1 MNNKKVRIG
10 CASAFYGDSQISA
23 RQLVDLGEIDYLVF
37 DYLAEVTMAILSRA
51 KAKNENYGYAADFV
65 TVAMKDVLVDCAK
78 KGIKVLA
85 NAGGVN
91 VPSCIDAL
99 EKLCQELGLNLKIA
113 GVYGDDLSTSVTT
126 FDKAQMTEL
135 QSNEPLPENLSS
147 INAYL
152 GAKPIADALQAGADI
167 IVTGRVVDS
176 ALMLA
181 PLIYEFNWQQNEYD
195 KLSQGSLVGHVLEC
209 GAQCTGG
216 NFTDWHLVPDFST
229 MSYPIAEVSANGN
242 FVVSIPP
249 DTGGMVTIAT
259 VAEQIV
265 YEIADPANYLLPD
278 VFCNWSNVTLK
289 QLGDNQVEVTGATGR
304 APSNHYK
311 VCATYVDGY
320 RLMGSFYIAGL
331 RAADKARTNLN
342 AWVKRTERYFA
353 EHSLEGYRQVSIE
366 IVGAEDT
373 YGPHKKEYDLRE
385 VMAKYGVHH
394 SQPKALTFASAELAY
409 LATSAAPGMSAFGV
423 TRTKHQP
430 LMRVHSTLIN
440 KNSVPI
446 NVQLGSDIIINHC
459 YLTPDESSD
468 HPRVKFTDKQTVLT
482 YAGPQTNW
490 QTVTLEQL
498 AYARSGDKGDNANI
512 GVIARKSE
520 FVGIIHHQ
528 LTAKAVAQYF
538 AHTIKGDVTRF
549 EIPGFNAFN
558 FFMTKA
564 LGGGGTG
571 SIQIDPQGKTLAQ
584 MLLSI
589 PIKIPKELLE
599 Q

>member
-446 NVQLGSDIIINHC
+446 NVQLGSDIIINQC

-482 YAGPQTNW
+482 NAGPQTNW

>member
-152 GAKPIADALQAGADI
+152 GAKPIADALQADADI

-446 NVQLGSDIIINHC
+446 NVQLGSDIIINQC

-482 YAGPQTNW
+482 NAGPQTNW

>member
-446 NVQLGSDIIINHC
+446 NVQLGSDIIINQC

-468 HPRVKFTDKQTVLT
+468 HPCVKFTDKQTVLT
-482 YAGPQTNW
+482 NAEPQTNW

>member
-446 NVQLGSDIIINHC
+446 NVQLGSDIIINQC

-482 YAGPQTNW
+482 NAGPQTNW

-571 SIQIDPQGKTLAQ
+571 SVQIDSQGKTLAQ

>member
-1 MNNKKVRIG
+1 M
-10 CASAFYGDSQISA
+10 
-23 RQLVDLGEIDYLVF
+23 E
-37 DYLAEVTMAILSRA
+37 LS
-51 KAKNENYGYAADFV
+51 
-65 TVAMKDVLVDCAK
+65 
-78 KGIKVLA
+78 
-85 NAGGVN
+85 
-91 VPSCIDAL
+91 P
-99 EKLCQELGLNLKIA
+99 
-113 GVYGDDLSTSVTT
+113 
-126 FDKAQMTEL
+126 
-135 QSNEPLPENLSS
+135 
-147 INAYL
+147 
-152 GAKPIADALQAGADI
+152 
-167 IVTGRVVDS
+167 
-176 ALMLA
+176 
-181 PLIYEFNWQQNEYD
+181 
-195 KLSQGSLVGHVLEC
+195 
-209 GAQCTGG
+209 
-216 NFTDWHLVPDFST
+216 
-229 MSYPIAEVSANGN
+229 
-242 FVVSIPP
+242 
-249 DTGGMVTIAT
+249 
-259 VAEQIV
+259 
-265 YEIADPANYLLPD
+265 
-278 VFCNWSNVTLK
+278 LK

>member
-37 DYLAEVTMAILSRA
+37 DYLAEVTMAILFRA

-113 GVYGDDLSTSVTT
+113 GVYGDDLSTSITP

-195 KLSQGSLVGHVLEC
+195 KLSQGSLVGHILEC

-446 NVQLGSDIIINHC
+446 NVQLGSDIIINQC

-482 YAGPQTNW
+482 NAGPQTNW